1 MVTGRQVTLW
11 AYPLLG
17 ALMLSCALLASCG
30 REEDKPVGTRQGPA
44 LPMQAGLWET
54 TVTFT
59 DIKANG
65 LSDNKKQKLLA
76 DMSEQLSGKACLSE
90 EQARKPDADFFAG
103 SSSDDCK
110 YKKFDIKN
118 GQLDLTL
125 SCNMN
130 AMATLD
136 MDMKGTV
143 GATALQLDVAPSL
156 RLPMV
161 GGVELRGTA
170 QGRYLGACT
179 KTK

>member
-1 MVTGRQVTLW
+1 MGKGRQKQT
-11 AYPLLG
+11 LLG
-17 ALMLSCALLASCG
+17 SLMLSCALLSSCA
-30 REEDKPVGTRQGPA
+30 RSDDKPTGTKKGQA
-44 LPMQAGLWET
+44 LPMRAGLWET
-54 TVTFT
+54 KVTFT
-59 DIKANG
+59 EVKANG
-65 LSDNKKQKLLA
+65 LSDKNKQKLLQ
-76 DMSEQLSGKACLSE
+76 DVSRQLSGQACLSA

-143 GATALQLDVAPSL
+143 GATALKLDVAPSL

-161 GGVELRGTA
+161 GAVELRGTA
-170 QGRYLGACT
+170 EGRYLGACT